1 MKFNSKTEATSFL
14 AEANIS
20 FEIKATLIDI
30 VDEHALEG
38 TALEIVGDENDVLCV
53 IFEADHDVKLEK
65 EIESHVICAHSV
77 KGVCVATVANNTVQ
91 QTAQEII
98 MENNQ
103 DAINA
108 RIAAEM
114 EAFKA
119 EQSAKFEQAVRAAA
133 EQMLAAQAPAAA
145 PEPVTAE
152 PGRFARLASK
162 INMQKVKKVAVYTAG
177 VAAVGVGGYFAW
189 KKFCGGDN
197 IVAAVVPVASEQL

>member
-1 MKFNSKTEATSFL
+1 MKFNSKTEATNFL

-38 TALEIVGDENDVLCV
+38 GTFEIVGDENDVLCV

-77 KGVCVATVANNTVQ
+77 KGVCIATIVNSTVQ
-91 QTAQEII
+91 QTAQENT

-103 DAINA
+103 DFSA

-114 EAFKA
+114 EAFKT
-119 EQSAKFEQAVRAAA
+119 EQRSKFDEAVRLAA
-133 EQMLAAQAPAAA
+133 EQLLAAQQPAPQ
-145 PEPVTAE
+145 PE
-152 PGRFARLASK
+152 PGRFARLAGK
-162 INMQKVKKVAVYTAG
+162 INMQKVKKVAIYAAG
-177 VAAVGVGGYFAW
+177 AAAVAGGGYFAW
-189 KKFCGGDN
+189 KKFRGGD

>member
-1 MKFNSKTEATSFL
+1 MKFNNKKEATDFL

-38 TALEIVGDENDVLCV
+38 STFEIVGDENDVLCV

-77 KGVCVATVANNTVQ
+77 KGVCVATVINNAVQ
-91 QTAQEII
+91 QSEETI

-103 DAINA
+103 DIAA
-108 RIAAEM
+108 RIASEM

-119 EQSAKFEQAVRAAA
+119 EQRAKFDEAVRAAA
-133 EQMLAAQAPAAA
+133 EQMLAAQTPAPAAA
-145 PEPVTAE
+145 E
-152 PGRFARLASK
+152 PGRLARIADS
-162 INMQKVKKVAVYTAG
+162 INLKKVKKAAIYAAG
-177 VAAVGVGGYFAW
+177 IAAVGVGGYFAW
-189 KKFCGGDN
+189 KKFCGND

>member
-77 KGVCVATVANNTVQ
+77 KGVCVATVVNNTVQ
-91 QTAQEII
+91 QTAQEIN

-119 EQSAKFEQAVRAAA
+119 EQRAKFDEAVRVAA
-133 EQMLAAQAPAAA
+133 EQMLAAQTPAPA
-145 PEPVTAE
+145 PELTAAE
-152 PGRFARLASK
+152 PSRLARIADS
-162 INMQKVKKVAVYTAG
+162 INLKKVKKVAMYATG
-177 VAAVGVGGYFAW
+177 AAVVVGGGYFVW
-189 KKFCGGDN
+189 KKFCGSD

>member
-1 MKFNSKTEATSFL
+1 MKFNSKTEATGFL

-30 VDEHALEG
+30 VEEHALEG
-38 TALEIVGDENDVLCV
+38 STFEIVGDENDVLCV

-77 KGVCVATVANNTVQ
+77 KGVCVATVVNNTVH
-91 QTAQEII
+91 QTQEIV

-103 DAINA
+103 DIAA

-114 EAFKA
+114 EAFKR

-145 PEPVTAE
+145 PEPAAAE
-152 PGRFARLASK
+152 PSRLARLTSMV
-162 INMQKVKKVAVYTAG
+162 NVQKVKKVAIYAAS

-189 KKFCGGDN
+189 KKFCGGDD
-197 IVAAVVPVASEQL
+197 IIAAVAPVASEQL

>member
-1 MKFNSKTEATSFL
+1 MKFNTKTEATDFL
-14 AEANIS
+14 AQANIS

-77 KGVCVATVANNTVQ
+77 KGVCVATVVNAAQ
-91 QTAQEII
+91 QPKEII

-103 DAINA
+103 NEINA

-119 EQSAKFEQAVRAAA
+119 EQRAKFDEAVRLAA
-133 EQMLAAQAPAAA
+133 EQLLAAQQPAPV
-145 PEPVTAE
+145 PQPE
-152 PGRFARLASK
+152 PGRLARLAGK
-162 INMQKVKKVAVYTAG
+162 INMQKVKKVAIYAAG
-177 VAAVGVGGYFAW
+177 AAAVAGGGYFAW
-189 KKFCGGDN
+189 KKFCGGDS

>member
-1 MKFNSKTEATSFL
+1 MKFNNKKEATDFL

-77 KGVCVATVANNTVQ
+77 KGVCVATVTNNTVQ
-91 QTAQEII
+91 QSEETI

-103 DAINA
+103 NEINA

-114 EAFKA
+114 EAFKR

-145 PEPVTAE
+145 PEPVAAE
-152 PGRFARLASK
+152 PSRLARLASK
-162 INMQKVKKVAVYTAG
+162 VNVQKVKKVAIYAAG

-189 KKFCGGDN
+189 KKFCGND
-197 IVAAVVPVASEQL
+197 IVAAVAPVASEQL

>member
-1 MKFNSKTEATSFL
+1 MKFNSKTEATNFL

-38 TALEIVGDENDVLCV
+38 GTFEIVGDENDVLCV

-77 KGVCVATVANNTVQ
+77 KGVCIATIVNNTVQ
-91 QTAQEII
+91 QTAQENT

-103 DAINA
+103 DFSA

-119 EQSAKFEQAVRAAA
+119 EQRSKFDEAVRLAA
-133 EQMLAAQAPAAA
+133 EQLLAAQQPAPQ
-145 PEPVTAE
+145 PE
-152 PGRFARLASK
+152 PGRFARLAGKS
-162 INMQKVKKVAVYTAG
+162 NMQKVKKVAIYAAG
-177 VAAVGVGGYFAW
+177 AAAVAGGGYFAW
-189 KKFCGGDN
+189 KKFCGGD

>member
-1 MKFNSKTEATSFL
+1 MKFNSKTEATNFL

-38 TALEIVGDENDVLCV
+38 GTFEIVGDENDVLCV

-77 KGVCVATVANNTVQ
+77 KGVCIATIVNNTVQ
-91 QTAQEII
+91 QTAQGNT

-103 DAINA
+103 DFSA

-119 EQSAKFEQAVRAAA
+119 EQRAKFDEAVRLAA
-133 EQMLAAQAPAAA
+133 EQLLAAQQPAPQ
-145 PEPVTAE
+145 PE
-152 PGRFARLASK
+152 PGRFARLAGK
-162 INMQKVKKVAVYTAG
+162 INMQKVKKVAIYAAG
-177 VAAVGVGGYFAW
+177 AAAVAGGGYFAW
-189 KKFCGGDN
+189 KKFCGGD

>member
-1 MKFNSKTEATSFL
+1 MKFNSKTEATNFL

-38 TALEIVGDENDVLCV
+38 GTFEIVGDENDVLCI

-77 KGVCVATVANNTVQ
+77 KGVCIATIVNNTVQ
-91 QTAQEII
+91 QTAQENT

-103 DAINA
+103 DFSA

-114 EAFKA
+114 EAFKV
-119 EQSAKFEQAVRAAA
+119 EQRAKFDEAVRLAA
-133 EQMLAAQAPAAA
+133 EQLLAAQQPAPA
-145 PEPVTAE
+145 PQAE
-152 PGRFARLASK
+152 PGRFARLAGK
-162 INMQKVKKVAVYTAG
+162 INMQKVKKVAIYAAG
-177 VAAVGVGGYFAW
+177 AAAVAGGGYFAW
-189 KKFCGGDN
+189 KKFCGGDS
-197 IVAAVVPVASEQL
+197 IVGAVVPVASEQL

>member
-1 MKFNSKTEATSFL
+1 MKFNNKKEATDFL

-20 FEIKATLIDI
+20 FEVKATLIDI

-38 TALEIVGDENDVLCV
+38 STFEIVGDENDVLCV
-53 IFEADHDVKLEK
+53 VFEADHDVKIKK
-65 EIESHVICAHSV
+65 EIGSSIVVAHSV
-77 KGVCVATVANNTVQ
+77 KDVCVTTVVSAAQ
-91 QTAQEII
+91 QPKEIN

-103 DAINA
+103 NEINA

-114 EAFKA
+114 EAFKR

-145 PEPVTAE
+145 PEPVAAE
-152 PGRFARLASK
+152 PSRLARLASK
-162 INMQKVKKVAVYTAG
+162 VNVQKVKKAAIYAAG

-189 KKFCGGDN
+189 KKFCGND

>member
-77 KGVCVATVANNTVQ
+77 KGVCVATVVNNTVQ

-119 EQSAKFEQAVRAAA
+119 EQRAKFDEAVRVAA

-145 PEPVTAE
+145 PEPVAAE
-152 PGRFARLASK
+152 PSRLARLASK
-162 INMQKVKKVAVYTAG
+162 VNVQKVKKVAIYAAG

-189 KKFCGGDN
+189 KKFCGND
-197 IVAAVVPVASEQL
+197 IVAAVAPVASEQL